1 MWCSHSLGHLG
12 QSWSSW
18 SSFRFLVL
26 ASSSIQPVSP
36 DPLELFEP
44 HISDMYFWMEIHGVR
59 CIRSFWFFIFFELF
73 FDMITGLQWI
83 NWLVFGQSCLDLPLV
98 LASPSIQPVSL
109 DPFEIFES
117 HISNMNFS
125 MEINGVRSFCFFCD
139 IIFQLSM
146 IRRLQWIHWLVF
158 GCLASHD
165 RYDIMI
171 VMSWSSLIFFLCP
184 PVPMFHHSASQWSWG
199 YRIHWRVQM
208 ASTAKKIC
216 VCMCT
221 LVKLT
226 MIFMMYNMFTTLHSK
241 IIHSCEPM
249 FRHMELIRGRVGRP
263 SRHCMICMLYFT
275 VSNISNPIQPW
286 LMWNKCKYI
295 KYKYLI

>member
-1 MWCSHSLGHLG
+1 
-12 QSWSSW
+12 
-18 SSFRFLVL
+18 
-26 ASSSIQPVSP
+26 
-36 DPLELFEP
+36 
-44 HISDMYFWMEIHGVR
+44 MYFWMEIHGVR
-59 CIRSFWFFIFFELF
+59 CVRSFWFFDFLF
-73 FDMITGLQWI
+73 FWAFFWHDHGVTMDQLACFWPVMS
-83 NWLVFGQSCLDLPLV
+83 WPSFSAGQSKH
-98 LASPSIQPVSL
+98 STSQSGSIWNIWIPHFKYVFFNGNQWCK
-109 DPFEIFES
+109 IFL
-117 HISNMNFS
+117 
-125 MEINGVRSFCFFCD
+125 FFCD

-158 GCLASHD
+158 GCLASHE

-226 MIFMMYNMFTTLHSK
+226 MIFMMYNMYTTLHSK

>member
-1 MWCSHSLGHLG
+1 MCYPQKCCALPTEMLLQGGWGDLMWCSHSLGHLG

-59 CIRSFWFFIFFELF
+59 CIRSFWFFIFFSFF

-125 MEINGVRSFCFFCD
+125 MEINGVRSFCFFLWHHLPVVHD
-139 IIFQLSM
+139 QEVTM
-146 IRRLQWIHWLVF
+146 DP
-158 GCLASHD
+158 LASFW
-165 RYDIMI
+165 MFGQ
-171 VMSWSSLIFFLCP
+171 SW
-184 PVPMFHHSASQWSWG
+184 
-199 YRIHWRVQM
+199 
-208 ASTAKKIC
+208 
-216 VCMCT
+216 
-221 LVKLT
+221 
-226 MIFMMYNMFTTLHSK
+226 
-241 IIHSCEPM
+241 
-249 FRHMELIRGRVGRP
+249 
-263 SRHCMICMLYFT
+263 
-275 VSNISNPIQPW
+275 
-286 LMWNKCKYI
+286 
-295 KYKYLI
+295 